1 MTVEWRITCGICIY
15 PLKVVRLY
23 MANQNPFSQDSR
35 QYGLTS
41 PDQIGSTLR
50 ITALP
55 TYLIALTAILLVGAF
70 FVWGF
75 LGTVSD
81 KVYYSGVVF
90 PQEGTADVSL
100 PNRGMVRTI
109 FVHSGDR
116 VSKGQSV
123 ALISMEDSYSILT
136 STVEGTV
143 ISTKVDNEPFEA
155 FEPIISVVSGNPAQ
169 TQRSMLIAYIDNAG
183 QRDLREGMTAQVWP
197 EDEKR
202 DEIGYVRG
210 VVTRI
215 DRYPV
220 SASEVRQTLKNEEMA
235 QRLLSSGEM
244 MYQVQIDLLPAPED
258 PALYDW
264 SFGQPEDVSMNVG
277 TYCSVLTETRR
288 RSMFRY
294 LFEGARTRFRS
305 LKLRTE

>member
-1 MTVEWRITCGICIY
+1 M
-15 PLKVVRLY
+15 
-23 MANQNPFSQDSR
+23 NSDSPFSTESR
-35 QYGLTS
+35 QRNLSS
-41 PDQIGSTLR
+41 PDQIGTVLK

-55 TYLIALTAILLVGAF
+55 TYLLAFTVLLMIGAF

-90 PQEGTADVSL
+90 PLQGTSDVSL
-100 PNRGMVRTI
+100 PNKGMIRTM
-109 FVHSGDR
+109 FVHGGDHVTR
-116 VSKGQSV
+116 GQTV
-123 ALISMEDSYSILT
+123 ALVSVGDSYSILT

-155 FEPIISVVSGNPAQ
+155 FEPILSVVDGMDPRSGKA
-169 TQRSMLIAYIDNAG
+169 MLIAYVDNAG
-183 QRDLREGMTAQVWP
+183 QRHIKEGMGAQVWP
-197 EDEKR
+197 ENEKR

-210 VVTRI
+210 RITRI

-220 SASEVRQTLKNEEMA
+220 AADVVRQTLRSEEMA
-235 QRLLSSGEM
+235 DRLLTAGTT
-244 MYQVQIDLLPAPED
+244 MYQVNIELFTSAENPAE
-258 PALYDW
+258 YNW
-264 SFGQPEDVSMNVG
+264 SFGQPEDVNMNIG

-294 LFEGARTRFRS
+294 LFDSARTRFRAV
-305 LKLRTE
+305 KLRLE

>member
-1 MTVEWRITCGICIY
+1 M
-15 PLKVVRLY
+15 
-23 MANQNPFSQDSR
+23 NSDSPFSTESR
-35 QYGLTS
+35 QRNLSS
-41 PDQIGSTLR
+41 PDQIGTVLK

-55 TYLIALTAILLVGAF
+55 TYLLAFTVLLMIGAF

-90 PQEGTADVSL
+90 PLQGTSDVSL
-100 PNRGMVRTI
+100 PNKGMIRTM
-109 FVHSGDR
+109 FVHGGDR
-116 VSKGQSV
+116 VTRGQTV
-123 ALISMEDSYSILT
+123 ALVSVGDSYSILT

-155 FEPIISVVSGNPAQ
+155 FEPILSVVDGMDPRSGKA
-169 TQRSMLIAYIDNAG
+169 MLIAYVDNAG
-183 QRDLREGMTAQVWP
+183 QRHIKEGMDAQVWP
-197 EDEKR
+197 ENEKR

-210 VVTRI
+210 RITRI

-220 SASEVRQTLKNEEMA
+220 AADVVRQTLRSEEMA
-235 QRLLSSGEM
+235 DRLLTAGTT
-244 MYQVQIDLLPAPED
+244 MYQVNIELFTSAENPAE
-258 PALYDW
+258 YDW
-264 SFGQPEDVSMNVG
+264 SFGEPEDVNMNVG

-294 LFEGARTRFRS
+294 LFDSARTRFRAV
-305 LKLRTE
+305 KLRLE

>member
-1 MTVEWRITCGICIY
+1 MKESS
-15 PLKVVRLY
+15 L
-23 MANQNPFSQDSR
+23 QNPFSQDSR
-35 QYGLTS
+35 QQQLQS
-41 PDQIGSTLR
+41 PDQIGSTLKV
-50 ITALP
+50 TALP
-55 TYLIALTAILLVGAF
+55 TYLLALTALLLMGAF

-75 LGTVSD
+75 LGSVSD

-90 PQEGTADVSL
+90 PSEGTTDVSL
-100 PNRGMVRTI
+100 PNRGMVRTV
-109 FVHSGDR
+109 FVHSGDH
-116 VSKGQSV
+116 VSQGQSV

-155 FEPIISVVSGNPAQ
+155 FEPIISVVSGNGAR

-183 QRDLREGMTAQVWP
+183 QRDLREGMMAQVWP
-197 EDEKR
+197 ENEKR

-210 VVTRI
+210 RVTRI

-235 QRLLSSGEM
+235 GRLLASGEM
-244 MYQVQIDLLPAPED
+244 MYQVQIELFPSPDD
-258 PALYDW
+258 PALFDW
-264 SFGQPEDVSMNVG
+264 SFGEPEDVSMNVG
-277 TYCSVLTETRR
+277 TYCSVLSETRR

-294 LFEGARTRFRS
+294 LFEEARTRFRAV
-305 LKLRTE
+305 KLRTE

>member
-1 MTVEWRITCGICIY
+1 M
-15 PLKVVRLY
+15 
-23 MANQNPFSQDSR
+23 NSDSPFSTESR
-35 QYGLTS
+35 QRNLSS
-41 PDQIGSTLR
+41 PDQIGTVLK

-55 TYLIALTAILLVGAF
+55 TYLLAFTVLLMIGAF

-90 PQEGTADVSL
+90 PLQGTSDVSL
-100 PNRGMVRTI
+100 PNKGMIRTM
-109 FVHSGDR
+109 FVHGGDHVTR
-116 VSKGQSV
+116 GQTV
-123 ALISMEDSYSILT
+123 ALVSVGDSYSILT

-155 FEPIISVVSGNPAQ
+155 FEPILSVVDGMDPRSGKA
-169 TQRSMLIAYIDNAG
+169 MLIAYVDNAG
-183 QRDLREGMTAQVWP
+183 QRHIKEGMGAQVWP
-197 EDEKR
+197 ENEKR

-210 VVTRI
+210 RITRI

-220 SASEVRQTLKNEEMA
+220 AADVVRQTLRSEEMA
-235 QRLLSSGEM
+235 DRLLTAGTT
-244 MYQVQIDLLPAPED
+244 MYQVNIELFTSAENPAE
-258 PALYDW
+258 YDW
-264 SFGQPEDVSMNVG
+264 SFGEPDDVNMNIG

-294 LFEGARTRFRS
+294 LFDSARTRFRAV
-305 LKLRTE
+305 KLRLE

>member
-1 MTVEWRITCGICIY
+1 M
-15 PLKVVRLY
+15 
-23 MANQNPFSQDSR
+23 NSDSPFSTESR
-35 QYGLTS
+35 QRNLSS
-41 PDQIGSTLR
+41 PDQIGTVLK

-55 TYLIALTAILLVGAF
+55 TYLLAFTVLLMIGAF

-90 PQEGTADVSL
+90 PLQGTSDVSL
-100 PNRGMVRTI
+100 PNKGMIRTM
-109 FVHSGDR
+109 FVHGGDHVTR
-116 VSKGQSV
+116 GQTV
-123 ALISMEDSYSILT
+123 ALVSVGDSYSILT

-155 FEPIISVVSGNPAQ
+155 FEPILSVVDGMDPRSGKA
-169 TQRSMLIAYIDNAG
+169 MLIAYVDNAG
-183 QRDLREGMTAQVWP
+183 QRHIKEGMGAQVWP
-197 EDEKR
+197 ENEKR

-210 VVTRI
+210 RITRI

-220 SASEVRQTLKNEEMA
+220 AADVVRQTLRSEEMA
-235 QRLLSSGEM
+235 DRLLTAGTT
-244 MYQVQIDLLPAPED
+244 MYQVNIELFTSAENPIE
-258 PALYDW
+258 YDW
-264 SFGQPEDVSMNVG
+264 SFGQPEDVNMNIG

-294 LFEGARTRFRS
+294 LFDSARTRFRAV
-305 LKLRTE
+305 KLRLE

>member
-1 MTVEWRITCGICIY
+1 M
-15 PLKVVRLY
+15 
-23 MANQNPFSQDSR
+23 NSDSPFSTESR
-35 QYGLTS
+35 QRNLSS
-41 PDQIGSTLR
+41 PDQIGTVLK

-55 TYLIALTAILLVGAF
+55 TYLLAFTVLLLIGAF

-90 PQEGTADVSL
+90 PLQGTSDVSL
-100 PNRGMVRTI
+100 PNKGMIRTM
-109 FVHSGDR
+109 FVHGGDR
-116 VSKGQSV
+116 VTRGQTV
-123 ALISMEDSYSILT
+123 ALVSVGDSYSILT

-155 FEPIISVVSGNPAQ
+155 FEPILSVVDGMDPRSGKA
-169 TQRSMLIAYIDNAG
+169 MLIAYVDNVG
-183 QRDLREGMTAQVWP
+183 QRHIKEGMGAQVWP
-197 EDEKR
+197 ENEKR

-210 VVTRI
+210 RITRI

-220 SASEVRQTLKNEEMA
+220 AADVVRQTLRSEEMA
-235 QRLLSSGEM
+235 DRLLTAGTT
-244 MYQVQIDLLPAPED
+244 MYQVNIELFTSAENPAE
-258 PALYDW
+258 YDW
-264 SFGQPEDVSMNVG
+264 SFGEPEDVNMNVG

-294 LFEGARTRFRS
+294 LFDSARTRFRAV
-305 LKLRTE
+305 KLRLE

>member
-1 MTVEWRITCGICIY
+1 MIS
-15 PLKVVRLY
+15 
-23 MANQNPFSQDSR
+23 QNPFSQDSR
-35 QYGLTS
+35 QKKLQS
-41 PDQIGSTLR
+41 PDQIGSTLKV
-50 ITALP
+50 TALP
-55 TYLIALTAILLVGAF
+55 TYLLALTAVLLIGAF
-70 FVWGF
+70 LVWGF

-90 PQEGTADVSL
+90 PLEGTSDVSL

-109 FVHSGDR
+109 FVHSGDY
-116 VSKGQSV
+116 VSRGQSV
-123 ALISMEDSYSILT
+123 ALISVDNSYSILT

-155 FEPIISVVSGNPAQ
+155 FEPIISVISGNDLQ
-169 TQRSMLIAYIDNAG
+169 TSRTMLIAYIDNAG

-210 VVTRI
+210 RVMRI

-220 SASEVRQTLKNEEMA
+220 SSSEVRQTLKNEEMA
-235 QRLLSSGEM
+235 SRLLESGNM
-244 MYQVQIDLLPAPED
+244 MYQVNIELLRSEQD
-258 PALYDW
+258 PTLYDW

-277 TYCSVLTETRR
+277 TYCSVLSETRR
-288 RSMFRY
+288 RSMFQY
-294 LFEGARTRFRS
+294 LFEGARTWFRAI
-305 LKLRTE
+305 KLRAE